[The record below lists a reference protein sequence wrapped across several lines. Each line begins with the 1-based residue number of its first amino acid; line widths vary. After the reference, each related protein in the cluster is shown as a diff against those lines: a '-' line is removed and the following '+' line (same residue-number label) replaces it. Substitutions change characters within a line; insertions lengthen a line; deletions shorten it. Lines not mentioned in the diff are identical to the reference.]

1 MWPLARD
8 VWVTAGRISIRTD
21 DHQRDIIVLWRRAM
35 IGVYRLQQPIA
46 QRLRGDVVVEAHD
59 LAQQRQAKNSASVCH
74 KLVRSDTSVSAAP
87 LSNAGVAKFPNRQ

>member
-1 MWPLARD
+1 
-8 VWVTAGRISIRTD
+8 VTVGRISIRTD

-35 IGVYRLQQPIA
+35 ISVYRVQQPIA
-46 QRLRGDVVVEAHD
+46 KLLHWDVVVEPRD
-59 LAQQRQAKNSASVCH
+59 LAQQRQAKNSASVYH